1 MEYVLQRRGNE
12 CVDCISLNNPEKSL
26 IDVFPILTWI
36 QKLFWEK
43 VTCSSFRWDNITSI
57 LVSTWYKYENKECL
71 IIIQQ
76 VYHMHQ
82 KSLSHTLGV
91 KIFSD
96 VLIFY
101 HKWNGVWL
109 LVIKIVFTSC
119 TMSYRTVTYDLRKLK
134 KIQ

>member
-43 VTCSSFRWDNITSI
+43 VSCPSYPWDNITSI
-57 LVSTWYKYENKECL
+57 LVWTWYKCENKECL

-82 KSLSHTLGV
+82 KPLSHTLGS
-91 KIFSD
+91 KYFQK
-96 VLIFY
+96 FWY
-101 HKWNGVWL
+101 
-109 LVIKIVFTSC
+109 FTTSETEC
-119 TMSYRTVTYDLRKLK
+119 DY
-134 KIQ
+134 

>member
-109 LVIKIVFTSC
+109 LVTKIVFTSC
-119 TMSYRTVTYDLRKLK
+119 TMSYRTVT
-134 KIQ
+134 

>member
-26 IDVFPILTWI
+26 TDVFPILTWI

-57 LVSTWYKYENKECL
+57 LVSTWYKCENKECL

-82 KSLSHTLGV
+82 
-91 KIFSD
+91 IF
-96 VLIFY
+96 
-101 HKWNGVWL
+101 
-109 LVIKIVFTSC
+109 
-119 TMSYRTVTYDLRKLK
+119 VTYIRGQNIFRRFDILPQVKRSAIISNKNCIYELHDELPNGNLWS
-134 KIQ
+134 